1 MSILTEVRKKAINM
15 YDRIF
20 LVVMDSVGVGA
31 TDDAY
36 KYNDEGANTLLHT
49 IGDHYSL
56 DVLERMGLTTLVGK
70 DALKTVG
77 YYMRGKPINPA
88 KDTLNG
94 HYEMMGIVQKTPYKT
109 YPDGFP
115 LELISKI
122 KEITGR
128 DVIGNVVASGT
139 QIIEE
144 LGQMQMETG
153 ALIIYTSADSVLQIA
168 AHEDIIPVEELY
180 DICTKVREITS
191 NEKYKIARIIARP
204 YIGKPGS
211 FTRTPK
217 RHDYA
222 LDPPLNVLDLLDK
235 HRVPTI
241 AIGKISDIFNNK
253 SIAIKVRTKDNI
265 DGMMKLIDFA
275 KSDKKGF
282 IFANLN
288 DFDMLYGHRRDREG
302 YLKAL
307 EEFNYYLPIFLKNLT
322 EKDLLIITADHGNDP
337 TYRGTDHTRENIP
350 ILMYNKKFKEGKRL
364 KDRQTFADIGAT
376 ILDNFDIRNIL
387 GFGTSIFESIKNN
400 EN

>member
-1 MSILTEVRKKAINM
+1 M

-49 IGDHYSL
+49 IGDHYNL

-191 NEKYKIARIIARP
+191 DEKYKIARIIARP

-337 TYRGTDHTRENIP
+337 TYSGTDHTRENIP
-350 ILMYNKKFKEGKRL
+350 ILMYNKKFKEGKML
-364 KDRQTFADIGAT
+364 KDRETFADIGAT

-387 GFGTSIFESIKNN
+387 GLGTSIFESIKNN